1 MKNIMNKIYFDKKL
15 EFDPLNNYNLILSRL
30 NDKFLAMKNITDKYF
45 FNRKTFITLK
55 DKAKLDKSVFN
66 FNILSFIFNAIT
78 DYEDSKIEK
87 YLNDIFI
94 KDSFEIITTFKK
106 VTLNLRRRRAKYYEP
121 LC

>member
-1 MKNIMNKIYFDKKL
+1 MMMMKTIMNKIYFDKKL
-15 EFDPLNNYNLILSRL
+15 EFDPLNNYNLILSRI
-30 NDKFLAMKNITDKYF
+30 NDKFLAMKNIADNYL
-45 FNRKTFITLK
+45 FNRKTFMSLK

-66 FNILSFIFNAIT
+66 FNILSFIFNDIT

-106 VTLNLRRRRAKYYEP
+106 VTLNLRMKNKKII
-121 LC
+121 